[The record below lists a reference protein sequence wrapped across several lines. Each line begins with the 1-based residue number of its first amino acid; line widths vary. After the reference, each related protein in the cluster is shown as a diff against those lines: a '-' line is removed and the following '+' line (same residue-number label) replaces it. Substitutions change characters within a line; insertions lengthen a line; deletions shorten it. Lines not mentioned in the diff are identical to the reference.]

1 MIKKALILVNTG
13 TPDSPEV
20 KDVRKFLSAFL
31 NDRRVIDL
39 PWLVRKMLVNF
50 IIVPF
55 RSNRS
60 AGLYRRLWTKEG
72 SPLLVSLENLVA
84 GLQKITGNGCD
95 VYGAMRY
102 GNPSLKET
110 LMKIKEENYDEIIV
124 LPLYPH
130 YASSTT
136 GSVHALIMK
145 EIQAWNYFPSLK
157 LISKFHSNDL
167 FIEAFC
173 ENIRKYDPAAF
184 DHVLFSYHGL
194 PVSHINKIH
203 PDITFEKCDCLER
216 MTVHGNYCYR
226 AGCFETTRLIAEKL
240 DLPAESFSSSFQSR
254 LNKNWLTPFTDRVL
268 KKLASEHKKRVLV
281 VAPSF
286 VSDCLETII
295 EIQDEYENL
304 FQQSGGEELVMVKS
318 LNESEAWLNAI
329 IDITGLAVSDQK
341 RSDLRAV

>member
-13 TPDSPEV
+13 TPDSPDIR
-20 KDVRKFLSAFL
+20 DVRKFLSTFL

-39 PWLVRKMLVNF
+39 PWIVRKMLVNF

-55 RSNRS
+55 RIGRS
-60 AGLYRRLWTKEG
+60 AGLYRKLWTKEG
-72 SPLLVSLENLVA
+72 SPLLISLENLVA
-84 GLQKITGNGCD
+84 GLQRATGKGCD

-110 LMKIKEENYDEIIV
+110 LMKIKEEKYDEIIV

-145 EIQAWNYFPSLK
+145 EIQAWSYFPSLN

-203 PDITFEKCDCLER
+203 PEILFEKCDCPER
-216 MTVHGNYCYR
+216 MPEHGKYCYM
-226 AGCFETTRLIAEKL
+226 AGCYETSRLIAEKL
-240 DLPAESFSSSFQSR
+240 DLPPENFSTSFQSQ
-254 LNKNWLTPFTDRVL
+254 LNKNWLTPFTDKVL

-286 VSDCLETII
+286 VADCLETII
-295 EIQDEYENL
+295 EIQDEYKTL
-304 FQQSGGEELVMVKS
+304 FQKVGGEKLVMVES
-318 LNESEAWLNAI
+318 LNDSKAWLNAI
-329 IDITGLAVSDQK
+329 IDIAGLAVNDHK
-341 RSDLRAV
+341 KSDLTVV